1 MFSDTWRFY
10 KFLVLLSVLQPFFT
24 CPGCSVKEDRDLC
37 PCTLVLEFPDE
48 DAERLQYGVTVC
60 LRGDSDVEGGFS
72 LCDTLLAV
80 RSASSASDETS
91 FGASNDDADSLYDSC
106 PNVISGKLSFSYPV
120 PKGNL
125 DLSIAYSENGF
136 AGKLNASG
144 RWIEIEEGR
153 PCPPIWTYCEKVSA
167 RADRVT
173 VPVRLHKNFCRIDIQ
188 VRDVDGAEFPFKL
201 RVRGN
206 VNGYGLDGKPA
217 RGDFLCDAERVET
230 EVAGTE
236 PVLEG
241 AESETVSEVAGSG
254 HGYAVTV
261 PRQTDDSLILEIVAG
276 GGVAKSFA
284 IGNYIA
290 SSGYD
295 WTSADLKDICLE
307 IDYARTVILFTI
319 DKWTHSE
326 QFEVVI

>member
-1 MFSDTWRFY
+1 MFSETWRFY

-37 PCTLVLEFPDE
+37 PCTLVLEFPGE
-48 DAERLQYGVTVC
+48 DAERLHEGVTVC
-60 LRGDSDVEGGFS
+60 MRGYSDGNGFS
-72 LCDTLLAV
+72 LCDTLLAGRAASGGAPDGV
-80 RSASSASDETS
+80 SYSYVVPKEDIDLAVAYSADGLAGELNS
-91 FGASNDDADSLYDSC
+91 
-106 PNVISGKLSFSYPV
+106 SGK
-120 PKGNL
+120 
-125 DLSIAYSENGF
+125 
-136 AGKLNASG
+136 
-144 RWIEIEEGR
+144 WIEIDEGR
-153 PCPPIWTYCEKVSA
+153 PCPSIWTCCEKVSA

-217 RGDFLCDAERVET
+217 RGAFLCDAESAET
-230 EVAGTE
+230 EGTGFGTE
-236 PVLEG
+236 
-241 AESETVSEVAGSG
+241 SEVPGSGTASESTVSG

-261 PRQTDDSLILEIVAG
+261 PRQTDDSLILEIVTG
-276 GGVAKSFA
+276 DGVAKSFA

>member
-1 MFSDTWRFY
+1 MFSETWRFY

-37 PCTLVLEFPDE
+37 PCALVLEFPRE
-48 DAERLQYGVTVC
+48 DAERLQDGVTVC
-60 LRGDSDVEGGFS
+60 MRGYSDDGFS
-72 LCDTLLAV
+72 LCDTLLAGQ
-80 RSASSASDETS
+80 AASDGSPDT
-91 FGASNDDADSLYDSC
+91 
-106 PNVISGKLSFSYPV
+106 ISGKWSYSYVV
-120 PKGNL
+120 PKVDI
-125 DLSIAYSENGF
+125 DLAVAYSADGL
-136 AGKLNASG
+136 AGELNSSG
-144 RWIEIEEGR
+144 RWIEIDEGR
-153 PCPPIWTYCEKVSA
+153 PCPSIWTCCEKVSA
-167 RADRVT
+167 RADWVT

-188 VRDVDGAEFPFKL
+188 VRDVDGEEFPFKL

-217 RGDFLCDAERVET
+217 RGAFLCDAESSET
-230 EVAGTE
+230 EGSGTE
-236 PVLEG
+236 SDG
-241 AESETVSEVAGSG
+241 DDSGTASESTGSG

-261 PRQTDDSLILEIVAG
+261 PRQTDDSLTLEIVTDD
-276 GGVAKSFA
+276 GVAKSFA

-307 IDYARTVILFTI
+307 IDYARTVISFTI
-319 DKWTHSE
+319 DKWTLSE

>member
-1 MFSDTWRFY
+1 MFSETWRFY

-37 PCTLVLEFPDE
+37 PCTLVLEFPRE
-48 DAERLQYGVTVC
+48 DAERLQDGVTVRM
-60 LRGDSDVEGGFS
+60 RGYSDDVFS
-72 LCDTLLAV
+72 LCDTLLAG
-80 RSASSASDETS
+80 RAASSGGPDT
-91 FGASNDDADSLYDSC
+91 
-106 PNVISGKLSFSYPV
+106 VSGKWSYSYVV
-120 PKGNL
+120 PKGDI
-125 DLSIAYSENGF
+125 DLAVAYSADGL
-136 AGKLNASG
+136 AGELNSSG
-144 RWIEIEEGR
+144 RWIEIDEGR
-153 PCPPIWTYCEKVSA
+153 PCPSIWTCCEKVSA

-188 VRDVDGAEFPFKL
+188 VRDVDGEEFPFKL

-206 VNGYGLDGKPA
+206 VNGYGLDGRPA
-217 RGDFLCDAERVET
+217 RGAFLCDAERSET
-230 EVAGTE
+230 E
-236 PVLEG
+236 
-241 AESETVSEVAGSG
+241 SAGSG

-261 PRQTDDSLILEIVAG
+261 PRQTDDSLTLEIVTG
-276 GGVAKSFA
+276 DGVAKSFA

-290 SSGYD
+290 ASGYD

-307 IDYARTVILFTI
+307 IDYARTVISFTI

>member
-1 MFSDTWRFY
+1 MFSETWRFY

-37 PCTLVLEFPDE
+37 PCTLVLEFPRE
-48 DAERLQYGVTVC
+48 DAERLQDGVTVC
-60 LRGDSDVEGGFS
+60 MRGYSDDVFS
-72 LCDTLLAV
+72 LCDTLLAG
-80 RSASSASDETS
+80 RAASSGGPDT
-91 FGASNDDADSLYDSC
+91 
-106 PNVISGKLSFSYPV
+106 ISGKWSYSYVV
-120 PKGNL
+120 PKGDI
-125 DLSIAYSENGF
+125 DLAVAYSADGL
-136 AGKLNASG
+136 AGELNSSG
-144 RWIEIEEGR
+144 IWIEIDEGR
-153 PCPPIWTYCEKVSA
+153 PCPSIWTCCEKVSA

-188 VRDVDGAEFPFKL
+188 VRDVDGEEFPFKL

-217 RGDFLCDAERVET
+217 RGAFLCDAERSET
-230 EVAGTE
+230 E
-236 PVLEG
+236 
-241 AESETVSEVAGSG
+241 SAGSGTASESTGYG

-261 PRQTDDSLILEIVAG
+261 PRQTDDSLTFEIVTDD
-276 GGVAKSFA
+276 GVAKSFA

-295 WTSADLKDICLE
+295 WASADLKDICLE
-307 IDYARTVILFTI
+307 IDYARTVISFTI

>member
-1 MFSDTWRFY
+1 MFSETWRFY

-37 PCTLVLEFPDE
+37 PCTLVLEFPGE
-48 DAERLQYGVTVC
+48 DAEKLQEGVTVC
-60 LRGDSDVEGGFS
+60 MRGYSDGDGLS
-72 LCDTLLAV
+72 LCDTLLAGQL
-80 RSASSASDETS
+80 ASGGASD
-91 FGASNDDADSLYDSC
+91 G
-106 PNVISGKLSFSYPV
+106 VSYSYVV
-120 PKGNL
+120 PKGDI
-125 DLSIAYSENGF
+125 DLAVAYSADGL
-136 AGKLNASG
+136 AGELNSSG
-144 RWIEIEEGR
+144 KWIEIDEGR
-153 PCPPIWTYCEKVSA
+153 PCPSIWTCCEKVSA

-173 VPVRLHKNFCRIDIQ
+173 VPVRLHKNFCRIDIR
-188 VRDVDGAEFPFKL
+188 VRDVDGEEFPFKL

-217 RGDFLCDAERVET
+217 RGAFLCDAERSET
-230 EVAGTE
+230 EGSGTE
-236 PVLEG
+236 SDG
-241 AESETVSEVAGSG
+241 DDSGTASESTGSG

-261 PRQTDDSLILEIVAG
+261 PRQTDDSLILEIVTG
-276 GGVAKSFA
+276 DGVAKSFA

-307 IDYARTVILFTI
+307 IDYARTVISFTI

>member
-1 MFSDTWRFY
+1 MFSETWRFY

-37 PCTLVLEFPDE
+37 PCTLVLEFPGE
-48 DAERLQYGVTVC
+48 DAERLQDGVTVC
-60 LRGDSDVEGGFS
+60 MRGYSDDGFS
-72 LCDTLLAV
+72 LCDTLFAGQPASGGASDGVSYSYVVSKGDIDLAV
-80 RSASSASDETS
+80 AYSADGLAGELNS
-91 FGASNDDADSLYDSC
+91 
-106 PNVISGKLSFSYPV
+106 SGK
-120 PKGNL
+120 
-125 DLSIAYSENGF
+125 
-136 AGKLNASG
+136 
-144 RWIEIEEGR
+144 WIEIDEGR
-153 PCPPIWTYCEKVSA
+153 PCPSIWTCCEKVSA

-188 VRDVDGAEFPFKL
+188 VRDVDGEDFPFKL

-217 RGDFLCDAERVET
+217 RGAFLCDAESAET
-230 EVAGTE
+230 EGT
-236 PVLEG
+236 G
-241 AESETVSEVAGSG
+241 FGTKSEVPGSGTASESAVSG

-261 PRQTDDSLILEIVAG
+261 PRQTDDSLTLEIVTDD
-276 GGVAKSFA
+276 GVAKSFA

>member
-1 MFSDTWRFY
+1 MFSETWRFY

-37 PCTLVLEFPDE
+37 PCTLVLEFPGE
-48 DAERLQYGVTVC
+48 DAERLQNGVTVC
-60 LRGDSDVEGGFS
+60 MRGYSDDGFS
-72 LCDTLLAV
+72 LCDTLLAGQP
-80 RSASSASDETS
+80 ASGGASD
-91 FGASNDDADSLYDSC
+91 G
-106 PNVISGKLSFSYPV
+106 VSYSYVV
-120 PKGNL
+120 PKGDI
-125 DLSIAYSENGF
+125 DLAVAYSADGL
-136 AGKLNASG
+136 AGELNSSG
-144 RWIEIEEGR
+144 KWIEIDEGR
-153 PCPPIWTYCEKVSA
+153 PCPSIWACCEKVSA

-188 VRDVDGAEFPFKL
+188 VRDVDGEEFPFKL

-217 RGDFLCDAERVET
+217 RGAFLCEAESAET
-230 EVAGTE
+230 EGSGT
-236 PVLEG
+236 
-241 AESETVSEVAGSG
+241 ASESTGYGTASENTGSG

-261 PRQTDDSLILEIVAG
+261 PRQTDDSLILEIVTG
-276 GGVAKSFA
+276 DGVAKSFA

-307 IDYARTVILFTI
+307 IDYARTVISFTI

>member
-1 MFSDTWRFY
+1 MFSETWRFY

-37 PCTLVLEFPDE
+37 PCTLVLEFPSE
-48 DAERLQYGVTVC
+48 DAERLQDGVTVC
-60 LRGDSDVEGGFS
+60 MRGHSDDAFS
-72 LCDTLLAV
+72 LCDTLLAGQL
-80 RSASSASDETS
+80 ASGGASD
-91 FGASNDDADSLYDSC
+91 G
-106 PNVISGKLSFSYPV
+106 VSYSYVV
-120 PKGNL
+120 PKGDI
-125 DLSIAYSENGF
+125 DLAVAYSADGF
-136 AGKLNASG
+136 AGELNSSG
-144 RWIEIEEGR
+144 KWIEIDEGR
-153 PCPPIWTYCEKVSA
+153 PCPSIWTCCEKVSA

-188 VRDVDGAEFPFKL
+188 VRDVDGEDFPFKL

-217 RGDFLCDAERVET
+217 RGAFLCDAERSET
-230 EVAGTE
+230 EGSGFGTE
-236 PVLEG
+236 
-241 AESETVSEVAGSG
+241 SEVPGSGTASESTVSG

-261 PRQTDDSLILEIVAG
+261 PRQTDDSLTLEIVTDD
-276 GGVAKSFA
+276 GVAKSFA

-307 IDYARTVILFTI
+307 IDYARTVISFTI

>member
-1 MFSDTWRFY
+1 MFSETWRFY

-37 PCTLVLEFPDE
+37 PCTLVLEFPGE
-48 DAERLQYGVTVC
+48 DAERLQEGVIVC
-60 LRGDSDVEGGFS
+60 MRGYSDGNGFS
-72 LCDTLLAV
+72 LCDTLLAGQP
-80 RSASSASDETS
+80 ASGGASD
-91 FGASNDDADSLYDSC
+91 G
-106 PNVISGKLSFSYPV
+106 VSYSYEV
-120 PKGNL
+120 PKGDI
-125 DLSIAYSENGF
+125 DLAVAYSADGL
-136 AGKLNASG
+136 AGELNSSG
-144 RWIEIEEGR
+144 KWIEIDEGR
-153 PCPPIWTYCEKVSA
+153 PCPSIWTCCEKVSA

-188 VRDVDGAEFPFKL
+188 VRDVDGEDFPFKL

-217 RGDFLCDAERVET
+217 RGAFLCDAESAET
-230 EVAGTE
+230 EGSGTE
-236 PVLEG
+236 
-241 AESETVSEVAGSG
+241 SEVPGSGTASESAVSG

-261 PRQTDDSLILEIVAG
+261 PRQTDDSLILEIVTG
-276 GGVAKSFA
+276 DGVAKSFA

>member
-1 MFSDTWRFY
+1 MFSETWRFY

-48 DAERLQYGVTVC
+48 DAERLQEGVTVC
-60 LRGDSDVEGGFS
+60 MRGYSGGEDGFS
-72 LCDTLLAV
+72 LCDTI
-80 RSASSASDETS
+80 STGQPASGGASD
-91 FGASNDDADSLYDSC
+91 G
-106 PNVISGKLSFSYPV
+106 VSYSYVV
-120 PKGNL
+120 PKGDI
-125 DLSIAYSENGF
+125 DLAVAYSADGL
-136 AGKLNASG
+136 AGELNSSG
-144 RWIEIEEGR
+144 KWIEIDEGR
-153 PCPPIWTYCEKVSA
+153 PCPSIWTCCEKVSA

-188 VRDVDGAEFPFKL
+188 VRDVDGEEFPFKL

-217 RGDFLCDAERVET
+217 RGAFLCDAESAET
-230 EVAGTE
+230 EGSGTE
-236 PVLEG
+236 
-241 AESETVSEVAGSG
+241 SEVPGSG
-254 HGYAVTV
+254 TASESTGSRHGYAVTV
-261 PRQTDDSLILEIVAG
+261 PRQTDDSLILEIVTG
-276 GGVAKSFA
+276 DGVAKSFA

>member
-1 MFSDTWRFY
+1 MFSETWRFY

-37 PCTLVLEFPDE
+37 PCTLVLEFPRE
-48 DAERLQYGVTVC
+48 DAERLQDGVTVC
-60 LRGDSDVEGGFS
+60 MRGYSDDGFS
-72 LCDTLLAV
+72 LCDTLLAGQ
-80 RSASSASDETS
+80 AASDGSPDT
-91 FGASNDDADSLYDSC
+91 
-106 PNVISGKLSFSYPV
+106 ISDKGSYSYVV
-120 PKGNL
+120 PKGDI
-125 DLSIAYSENGF
+125 DLAVAYSADGL
-136 AGKLNASG
+136 AGELNSSG
-144 RWIEIEEGR
+144 RWIEIDEGR
-153 PCPPIWTYCEKVSA
+153 PCPSIWTCCEKVSA

-188 VRDVDGAEFPFKL
+188 VRDVDGEEFPFKL

-217 RGDFLCDAERVET
+217 RGAFLCDAERSET
-230 EVAGTE
+230 E
-236 PVLEG
+236 
-241 AESETVSEVAGSG
+241 SAGSG

-261 PRQTDDSLILEIVAG
+261 PRQTDDSLTLEIVTDD
-276 GGVAKSFA
+276 VAKSFA

-290 SSGYD
+290 ASGYD
-295 WTSADLKDICLE
+295 WASADLKDICLE
-307 IDYARTVILFTI
+307 IDYARTVISFTI

>member
-37 PCTLVLEFPDE
+37 PCTLVLEFPGE
-48 DAERLQYGVTVC
+48 DAERLQEGVTVC
-60 LRGDSDVEGGFS
+60 MRGYSDNGFS
-72 LCDTLLAV
+72 LCDTLLAGQP
-80 RSASSASDETS
+80 ASGEASD
-91 FGASNDDADSLYDSC
+91 G
-106 PNVISGKLSFSYPV
+106 VSYSYVV
-120 PKGNL
+120 PKGDI
-125 DLSIAYSENGF
+125 DLAVAYSADGL
-136 AGKLNASG
+136 AGELNSSG
-144 RWIEIEEGR
+144 KWIEIDEGR
-153 PCPPIWTYCEKVSA
+153 PCPSIWTCCEKVSA

-188 VRDVDGAEFPFKL
+188 VRDVDGEEFPFKL

-206 VNGYGLDGKPA
+206 VNGYGLDGKLA
-217 RGDFLCDAERVET
+217 RGAFLCDAESAEAENT
-230 EVAGTE
+230 GSGTE
-236 PVLEG
+236 SDG
-241 AESETVSEVAGSG
+241 AGFGTASENTGSG

-261 PRQTDDSLILEIVAG
+261 PRQTDDSLILEIVTG
-276 GGVAKSFA
+276 DGVAKSFA

-307 IDYARTVILFTI
+307 IDYARTVISFTI

>member
-1 MFSDTWRFY
+1 MFSETWRFY

-37 PCTLVLEFPDE
+37 PCTLVLEFPRE
-48 DAERLQYGVTVC
+48 DAERLQNGVTVC
-60 LRGDSDVEGGFS
+60 MRGYSDDGFS
-72 LCDTLLAV
+72 LCDTLLAG
-80 RSASSASDETS
+80 RAASDGS
-91 FGASNDDADSLYDSC
+91 PDK
-106 PNVISGKLSFSYPV
+106 VSGKWSYSYVV
-120 PKGNL
+120 PKGDV
-125 DLSIAYSENGF
+125 DLAVAYSADGL
-136 AGKLNASG
+136 AGELNSSG
-144 RWIEIEEGR
+144 RWIEIDEGR
-153 PCPPIWTYCEKVSA
+153 PCPSIWTCCEKVSA

-188 VRDVDGAEFPFKL
+188 VRDVDGEEFPFKL

-217 RGDFLCDAERVET
+217 RGAFLCDAERSET
-230 EVAGTE
+230 ES
-236 PVLEG
+236 
-241 AESETVSEVAGSG
+241 AEY
-254 HGYAVTV
+254 GYAVTV
-261 PRQTDDSLILEIVAG
+261 PRQTDDSLTLEIVTG
-276 GGVAKSFA
+276 DGVAKSFA

-307 IDYARTVILFTI
+307 IDYARTVISFTI

>member
-1 MFSDTWRFY
+1 MFSETWRFY
-10 KFLVLLSVLQPFFT
+10 KFLVLLSVLQPIFT

-37 PCTLVLEFPDE
+37 PCTLVLEFPGE
-48 DAERLQYGVTVC
+48 DAERLHEGVTVC
-60 LRGDSDVEGGFS
+60 MRGYSDGDGFS
-72 LCDTLLAV
+72 LCDTLLAGQP
-80 RSASSASDETS
+80 ASGEASD
-91 FGASNDDADSLYDSC
+91 G
-106 PNVISGKLSFSYPV
+106 VSYSYVV
-120 PKGNL
+120 PKGDI
-125 DLSIAYSENGF
+125 DLAVAYSADGL
-136 AGKLNASG
+136 AGALNSSG
-144 RWIEIEEGR
+144 KWIEIDEGR
-153 PCPPIWTYCEKVSA
+153 PCPSIWTCCEKVSA

-188 VRDVDGAEFPFKL
+188 VRDVDGEEFPFKL

-217 RGDFLCDAERVET
+217 RGAFLCDAESAET
-230 EVAGTE
+230 EGTGTE
-236 PVLEG
+236 
-241 AESETVSEVAGSG
+241 SEVPGSG
-254 HGYAVTV
+254 TASESTGSIHGYAVTV
-261 PRQTDDSLILEIVAG
+261 PRQTDDSLILEIVTG
-276 GGVAKSFA
+276 DGVAKSFA

>member
-1 MFSDTWRFY
+1 MFSETWRFY

-37 PCTLVLEFPDE
+37 PCALVLEFPRE
-48 DAERLQYGVTVC
+48 DAERLRDGVTVC
-60 LRGDSDVEGGFS
+60 MRGYSDDVFS
-72 LCDTLLAV
+72 LCDTLLAG
-80 RSASSASDETS
+80 RAASSGGPDT
-91 FGASNDDADSLYDSC
+91 
-106 PNVISGKLSFSYPV
+106 VSGKWSYSYV
-120 PKGNL
+120 LPKGDI
-125 DLSIAYSENGF
+125 DLAVAYSADGL
-136 AGKLNASG
+136 AGELNSSG
-144 RWIEIEEGR
+144 RWIEIDEGR
-153 PCPPIWTYCEKVSA
+153 PCPSIWTCCEKVSA

-188 VRDVDGAEFPFKL
+188 VRDVDGEEFPFKL

-206 VNGYGLDGKPA
+206 VNGYGLDGRPA
-217 RGDFLCDAERVET
+217 RGAFLCDAERSET
-230 EVAGTE
+230 ESAGF
-236 PVLEG
+236 
-241 AESETVSEVAGSG
+241 G

-261 PRQTDDSLILEIVAG
+261 PRQTDDSLILEIVTG
-276 GGVAKSFA
+276 DGVAKSFA

-307 IDYARTVILFTI
+307 IDYARTVISFTI

>member
-1 MFSDTWRFY
+1 MFSETWRFY

-37 PCTLVLEFPDE
+37 PCTLVLEFPRE
-48 DAERLQYGVTVC
+48 DAERLHDGVTVC
-60 LRGDSDVEGGFS
+60 MRGYSDDVFS
-72 LCDTLLAV
+72 LCDTLLAS
-80 RSASSASDETS
+80 RAASSGGPDI
-91 FGASNDDADSLYDSC
+91 
-106 PNVISGKLSFSYPV
+106 VSGKWSYRYLV
-120 PKGNL
+120 PKGDI
-125 DLSIAYSENGF
+125 DLAVAYSADGL
-136 AGKLNASG
+136 AGELNSSG
-144 RWIEIEEGR
+144 RWIEIDEGR
-153 PCPPIWTYCEKVSA
+153 PCPSIWTCCEKVSA

-188 VRDVDGAEFPFKL
+188 VRDVDGEEFPFKL

-217 RGDFLCDAERVET
+217 RGAFLCDAERSET
-230 EVAGTE
+230 ESAGSGTE
-236 PVLEG
+236 SDG
-241 AESETVSEVAGSG
+241 DDSGTASESTGYG

-261 PRQTDDSLILEIVAG
+261 PRQTDDSLTLEIVTDD
-276 GGVAKSFA
+276 GVAKSFA

-307 IDYARTVILFTI
+307 IDYARTVISFTI

>member
-1 MFSDTWRFY
+1 MFSETWRFY

-37 PCTLVLEFPDE
+37 PCALVLEFPRE
-48 DAERLQYGVTVC
+48 DADRLQDGVTVC
-60 LRGDSDVEGGFS
+60 MRGHSADGFS
-72 LCDTLLAV
+72 LCDTLLAGQ
-80 RSASSASDETS
+80 AASD
-91 FGASNDDADSLYDSC
+91 GSLDT
-106 PNVISGKLSFSYPV
+106 ISDKWSYSYVV
-120 PKGNL
+120 PKGDINL
-125 DLSIAYSENGF
+125 AVAYSADGL
-136 AGKLNASG
+136 AGELNSSG
-144 RWIEIEEGR
+144 RWIEIDEGR
-153 PCPPIWTYCEKVSA
+153 PCPSIWTCCEKVSA

-201 RVRGN
+201 RIRGN

-217 RGDFLCDAERVET
+217 RGAFLCDAERSET
-230 EVAGTE
+230 E
-236 PVLEG
+236 
-241 AESETVSEVAGSG
+241 SAGSGTASESTGYG

-261 PRQTDDSLILEIVAG
+261 PRQTDDSLTLEIVTDD
-276 GGVAKSFA
+276 GVAKSFA

-290 SSGYD
+290 ASGYD

-307 IDYARTVILFTI
+307 IDYARTVISFTI

>member
-1 MFSDTWRFY
+1 MFSETWRFY

-37 PCTLVLEFPDE
+37 PCTLVLEFPGE
-48 DAERLQYGVTVC
+48 DAERLHEGVTVC
-60 LRGDSDVEGGFS
+60 MRGYSDGDGFS
-72 LCDTLLAV
+72 LCDTLLAGQP
-80 RSASSASDETS
+80 ASGEASD
-91 FGASNDDADSLYDSC
+91 G
-106 PNVISGKLSFSYPV
+106 VSYSYVV
-120 PKGNL
+120 PKGDI
-125 DLSIAYSENGF
+125 DLAVAYSADGL
-136 AGKLNASG
+136 AGELNSSG
-144 RWIEIEEGR
+144 KWIEIDEGR
-153 PCPPIWTYCEKVSA
+153 PCPSIWTCCEKVSA
-167 RADRVT
+167 GADRVT

-188 VRDVDGAEFPFKL
+188 VRDVDGEDFPFKL

-217 RGDFLCDAERVET
+217 CGAFLCDAERAET
-230 EVAGTE
+230 EGSGFGTE
-236 PVLEG
+236 
-241 AESETVSEVAGSG
+241 SEVPGSGTASENTGSG

-261 PRQTDDSLILEIVAG
+261 PRQTDDSLILEIVTG
-276 GGVAKSFA
+276 DGVAKSFA

-295 WTSADLKDICLE
+295 WASADLKDICLE

>member
-37 PCTLVLEFPDE
+37 PCTLVLEFPSE
-48 DAERLQYGVTVC
+48 DAERLQEGVTVC
-60 LRGDSDVEGGFS
+60 MRGYYGDGFS
-72 LCDTLLAV
+72 LCDTLLAGQP
-80 RSASSASDETS
+80 ASGGASD
-91 FGASNDDADSLYDSC
+91 G
-106 PNVISGKLSFSYPV
+106 VSYSYVV
-120 PKGNL
+120 PKGDI
-125 DLSIAYSENGF
+125 DLAVAYSADGL
-136 AGKLNASG
+136 AGELNSSG
-144 RWIEIEEGR
+144 KWIEIDEGR
-153 PCPPIWTYCEKVSA
+153 PCPSIWTCCEKVSA

-188 VRDVDGAEFPFKL
+188 VRDVDGEEFPFKL

-217 RGDFLCDAERVET
+217 RGAFLCDAESAET
-230 EVAGTE
+230 EGTGFGTE
-236 PVLEG
+236 SDG
-241 AESETVSEVAGSG
+241 DDSGTASENTGSG

-261 PRQTDDSLILEIVAG
+261 PRQTDDSLTLEIVTG
-276 GGVAKSFA
+276 DGVAKSFA

>member
-1 MFSDTWRFY
+1 MFSETWRFY

-37 PCTLVLEFPDE
+37 PCTLVLEFPSE
-48 DAERLQYGVTVC
+48 DAERLQDVVTVC
-60 LRGDSDVEGGFS
+60 LRGNSDDGFS
-72 LCDTLLAV
+72 LCDTLLAG
-80 RSASSASDETS
+80 RAASSGGPDT
-91 FGASNDDADSLYDSC
+91 
-106 PNVISGKLSFSYPV
+106 VSGKWSYSYVV
-120 PKGNL
+120 PKGDV
-125 DLSIAYSENGF
+125 DLAVAYSADGL
-136 AGKLNASG
+136 AGELNSSG
-144 RWIEIEEGR
+144 IWIEIDEGR
-153 PCPPIWTYCEKVSA
+153 PCPSIWTCCEKVSA

-188 VRDVDGAEFPFKL
+188 VRDVDGEEFPFKL

-217 RGDFLCDAERVET
+217 RGAFLCDAERSET
-230 EVAGTE
+230 ESSGTE
-236 PVLEG
+236 SDG
-241 AESETVSEVAGSG
+241 DDSGTASESTGY
-254 HGYAVTV
+254 GYAVTV
-261 PRQTDDSLILEIVAG
+261 PRQTDDSLTLEIVTDD
-276 GGVAKSFA
+276 GVAKSFA

-290 SSGYD
+290 ASGYD

-307 IDYARTVILFTI
+307 IDYARTVISFTI

>member
-1 MFSDTWRFY
+1 MFSETWRFY

-37 PCTLVLEFPDE
+37 PCALVLEFPRE
-48 DAERLQYGVTVC
+48 DADRLQDGVTVC
-60 LRGDSDVEGGFS
+60 MRGHSADGFS
-72 LCDTLLAV
+72 LCDTLMAGQ
-80 RSASSASDETS
+80 AASD
-91 FGASNDDADSLYDSC
+91 GSLDT
-106 PNVISGKLSFSYPV
+106 ISDKWSYSYVV
-120 PKGNL
+120 PKGDINL
-125 DLSIAYSENGF
+125 AVAYSADGL
-136 AGKLNASG
+136 AGELNSSG
-144 RWIEIEEGR
+144 RWIEIDEGR
-153 PCPPIWTYCEKVSA
+153 PCPSIWTCCEKVSA

-201 RVRGN
+201 RIRGN

-217 RGDFLCDAERVET
+217 RGAFLCDAERSET
-230 EVAGTE
+230 E
-236 PVLEG
+236 
-241 AESETVSEVAGSG
+241 SAGSGTASESTGYG

-261 PRQTDDSLILEIVAG
+261 PRQTDDSLTLEIVTDD
-276 GGVAKSFA
+276 GVAKSFA

-290 SSGYD
+290 ASGYD

-307 IDYARTVILFTI
+307 IDYARTVISFTI

>member
-1 MFSDTWRFY
+1 MFSETWRFY

-37 PCTLVLEFPDE
+37 PCALVLEFPRE
-48 DAERLQYGVTVC
+48 DAERLQDGVTVC
-60 LRGDSDVEGGFS
+60 MRGYSDDVFS
-72 LCDTLLAV
+72 LCDTLLAG
-80 RSASSASDETS
+80 RAASSEGLNT
-91 FGASNDDADSLYDSC
+91 
-106 PNVISGKLSFSYPV
+106 VSGKWSYSYVV
-120 PKGNL
+120 PKGDI
-125 DLSIAYSENGF
+125 DLAVAYSADGL
-136 AGKLNASG
+136 AGELNSSG
-144 RWIEIEEGR
+144 RWIEIDEGR
-153 PCPPIWTYCEKVSA
+153 PCPSIWTCCEKVSA

-217 RGDFLCDAERVET
+217 RGAFLCDAERSET
-230 EVAGTE
+230 ESAGY
-236 PVLEG
+236 
-241 AESETVSEVAGSG
+241 
-254 HGYAVTV
+254 GYAVTV
-261 PRQTDDSLILEIVAG
+261 PRQTDDSLTLEIVTG
-276 GGVAKSFA
+276 DGVAKSFA

-290 SSGYD
+290 ASGYD

-307 IDYARTVILFTI
+307 IDYARTVISFTI

>member
-1 MFSDTWRFY
+1 MFSETWRFY

-37 PCTLVLEFPDE
+37 PCTLVLEFPRE
-48 DAERLQYGVTVC
+48 DAERLQDGVTVC
-60 LRGDSDVEGGFS
+60 MRGYSDDGFS
-72 LCDTLLAV
+72 LWDTLPDGRA
-80 RSASSASDETS
+80 ASSGGPDT
-91 FGASNDDADSLYDSC
+91 
-106 PNVISGKLSFSYPV
+106 VSGKWSYSYVV
-120 PKGNL
+120 PKGDI
-125 DLSIAYSENGF
+125 DLAVAYSADGL
-136 AGKLNASG
+136 AGELNSSG
-144 RWIEIEEGR
+144 RWIEIDEGR
-153 PCPPIWTYCEKVSA
+153 PCPSIWTCCEKVSA

-173 VPVRLHKNFCRIDIQ
+173 VPVWLHKNFCRIDIQ
-188 VRDVDGAEFPFKL
+188 VRDVDGEEFPFKL

-217 RGDFLCDAERVET
+217 RGAFLCDAERSET
-230 EVAGTE
+230 ESAGSGTE
-236 PVLEG
+236 SDG
-241 AESETVSEVAGSG
+241 DDSGTASESTGYG

-261 PRQTDDSLILEIVAG
+261 PRQTDDSLTLEIVTG
-276 GGVAKSFA
+276 DGVAKSFA

-290 SSGYD
+290 ASGYD

-307 IDYARTVILFTI
+307 IDYARTVISFTI

>member
-1 MFSDTWRFY
+1 MFSETWRFY

-37 PCTLVLEFPDE
+37 PCTLVLEFPGE
-48 DAERLQYGVTVC
+48 DAERLHEGVTVC
-60 LRGDSDVEGGFS
+60 MRGYSDDGFS
-72 LCDTLLAV
+72 LCDTLLAGQP
-80 RSASSASDETS
+80 ASGEASD
-91 FGASNDDADSLYDSC
+91 G
-106 PNVISGKLSFSYPV
+106 VSYSYVV
-120 PKGNL
+120 PKGDI
-125 DLSIAYSENGF
+125 DLAVAYSADGL
-136 AGKLNASG
+136 AGELNSSG
-144 RWIEIEEGR
+144 KWIEIDEGR
-153 PCPPIWTYCEKVSA
+153 PCPSIWTCCEKVSA

-188 VRDVDGAEFPFKL
+188 VRDVDGEEFPFKL

-217 RGDFLCDAERVET
+217 RGAFLCDAESAET
-230 EVAGTE
+230 ESAGSGTE
-236 PVLEG
+236 SDG
-241 AESETVSEVAGSG
+241 DDSGTASESTGYG

-261 PRQTDDSLILEIVAG
+261 PRQTDDSLTLEIVTG
-276 GGVAKSFA
+276 DGVAKSFS

-290 SSGYD
+290 ASGYD

-307 IDYARTVILFTI
+307 IDYARTVISFTI

>member
-37 PCTLVLEFPDE
+37 PCTLVLAFPGE
-48 DAERLQYGVTVC
+48 DAERLQDGVTVC
-60 LRGDSDVEGGFS
+60 MRGYSDGDGLS
-72 LCDTLLAV
+72 LCDTLLAGQP
-80 RSASSASDETS
+80 ASGGASD
-91 FGASNDDADSLYDSC
+91 G
-106 PNVISGKLSFSYPV
+106 VSYSYVV
-120 PKGNL
+120 PKGDI
-125 DLSIAYSENGF
+125 DLAVAYSADGL
-136 AGKLNASG
+136 AGELNSSG
-144 RWIEIEEGR
+144 KWIEIDEGR
-153 PCPPIWTYCEKVSA
+153 PCPSIWTCCEKVSA

-188 VRDVDGAEFPFKL
+188 VRDVDGEEFPFKL

-217 RGDFLCDAERVET
+217 RGAFLCDAERAET
-230 EVAGTE
+230 EGSGTE
-236 PVLEG
+236 SDG
-241 AESETVSEVAGSG
+241 DGSGTASESTGYG

-261 PRQTDDSLILEIVAG
+261 PRQTDDSLTLEIVTDDS
-276 GGVAKSFA
+276 VAKSFA

-290 SSGYD
+290 ASGYE

-307 IDYARTVILFTI
+307 IDYARTVISFTI
-319 DKWTHSE
+319 DKWTYSE

>member
-1 MFSDTWRFY
+1 MFSETWRFY

-37 PCTLVLEFPDE
+37 PCTLVLEFPSE
-48 DAERLQYGVTVC
+48 DAERLQNGVTVC
-60 LRGDSDVEGGFS
+60 MRGYSDDGFS
-72 LCDTLLAV
+72 LCDTLLAGQA
-80 RSASSASDETS
+80 ASSGGPDTISD
-91 FGASNDDADSLYDSC
+91 
-106 PNVISGKLSFSYPV
+106 KWSYSYVV
-120 PKGNL
+120 PKGDI
-125 DLSIAYSENGF
+125 DLAVAYSADGL
-136 AGKLNASG
+136 AGELNSSG
-144 RWIEIEEGR
+144 RWIEIDEGR
-153 PCPPIWTYCEKVSA
+153 PCPSIWTCCEKVSA

-173 VPVRLHKNFCRIDIQ
+173 VPVRLHKNFCRIEIQ
-188 VRDVDGAEFPFKL
+188 VRDVDGEEFPFKL

-217 RGDFLCDAERVET
+217 RGAFLCDAERSET
-230 EVAGTE
+230 E
-236 PVLEG
+236 
-241 AESETVSEVAGSG
+241 SAGSG

-261 PRQTDDSLILEIVAG
+261 PRQTDDSLTLEIVTG
-276 GGVAKSFA
+276 DGVAKPFA

-290 SSGYD
+290 ASGYD

-307 IDYARTVILFTI
+307 IDYARTVISFTI

>member
-1 MFSDTWRFY
+1 MFSETWRFY

-37 PCTLVLEFPDE
+37 PCALVLEFPRE
-48 DAERLQYGVTVC
+48 DAERLQDGVTVC
-60 LRGDSDVEGGFS
+60 MRGYSDDAFS
-72 LCDTLLAV
+72 LCDTLPDGRA
-80 RSASSASDETS
+80 ASSGGPDTISD
-91 FGASNDDADSLYDSC
+91 
-106 PNVISGKLSFSYPV
+106 KWSYSYVV
-120 PKGNL
+120 PKGDI
-125 DLSIAYSENGF
+125 DLAVAYSADGL
-136 AGKLNASG
+136 AGELNSSG
-144 RWIEIEEGR
+144 RWIEIDEGR
-153 PCPPIWTYCEKVSA
+153 PCPSIWTCCEKVYV

-217 RGDFLCDAERVET
+217 RGAFLCDAERSET
-230 EVAGTE
+230 EGAGTE
-236 PVLEG
+236 SDG
-241 AESETVSEVAGSG
+241 DDSGTASESTGCG
-254 HGYAVTV
+254 YGYAVTV
-261 PRQTDDSLILEIVAG
+261 PRQTDDSLTLEIVTDD
-276 GGVAKSFA
+276 GVAKSFA

-307 IDYARTVILFTI
+307 IDYARTVISFTI

>member
-1 MFSDTWRFY
+1 MFSETWRFY

-37 PCTLVLEFPDE
+37 PCILVLEFPRG
-48 DAERLQYGVTVC
+48 DAERLQDGVTVC
-60 LRGDSDVEGGFS
+60 MRGYSDDGFS
-72 LCDTLLAV
+72 LRDTLLAGQA
-80 RSASSASDETS
+80 ASS
-91 FGASNDDADSLYDSC
+91 GGPDA
-106 PNVISGKLSFSYPV
+106 VSGKWSYSYVV
-120 PKGNL
+120 PKGDV
-125 DLSIAYSENGF
+125 DLAVAYCADGL
-136 AGKLNASG
+136 AGELNSSG
-144 RWIEIEEGR
+144 RWIEIDEGR
-153 PCPPIWTYCEKVSA
+153 PCPSIWTCCEKVSA

-188 VRDVDGAEFPFKL
+188 VRDVDGEEFPFKL

-217 RGDFLCDAERVET
+217 RGAFLCDAERSET
-230 EVAGTE
+230 EGSGTE
-236 PVLEG
+236 SDG
-241 AESETVSEVAGSG
+241 DDSGTASESTGYG

-261 PRQTDDSLILEIVAG
+261 PRQTDDSLTLEIVTDD
-276 GGVAKSFA
+276 GVAKSFA

-290 SSGYD
+290 ASGYD

-307 IDYARTVILFTI
+307 IDYARTVISFTI

>member
-1 MFSDTWRFY
+1 MFSETWRFY

-37 PCTLVLEFPDE
+37 PCTLVLEFPGE
-48 DAERLQYGVTVC
+48 DAERLQDGVTVC
-60 LRGDSDVEGGFS
+60 MRGYSDGDGLS
-72 LCDTLLAV
+72 LCDTLLAGQP
-80 RSASSASDETS
+80 ASGGASD
-91 FGASNDDADSLYDSC
+91 G
-106 PNVISGKLSFSYPV
+106 VSYSYVV
-120 PKGNL
+120 PKGDI
-125 DLSIAYSENGF
+125 DLAVAYSADGL
-136 AGKLNASG
+136 AGELNSSG
-144 RWIEIEEGR
+144 KWIEIDEGR
-153 PCPPIWTYCEKVSA
+153 PCPSIWTCCEKVSA

-188 VRDVDGAEFPFKL
+188 VRDVDGEEFPFKL

-217 RGDFLCDAERVET
+217 RGAFLCDAERAET
-230 EVAGTE
+230 EGSGTE
-236 PVLEG
+236 SDG
-241 AESETVSEVAGSG
+241 DDSGTASENTGFG
-254 HGYAVTV
+254 RGYAVTV
-261 PRQTDDSLILEIVAG
+261 PRQTDDSLILEIVTG
-276 GGVAKSFA
+276 NGVAKSFA

>member
-1 MFSDTWRFY
+1 MFSETWRFY

-37 PCTLVLEFPDE
+37 PCTLVLEFPRE
-48 DAERLQYGVTVC
+48 DAERLQDGITVC
-60 LRGDSDVEGGFS
+60 MRGYSDDGFS
-72 LCDTLLAV
+72 LCDTLLAG
-80 RSASSASDETS
+80 RAASSEGLNT
-91 FGASNDDADSLYDSC
+91 
-106 PNVISGKLSFSYPV
+106 VSGKWLYSYVV
-120 PKGNL
+120 PKGDI
-125 DLSIAYSENGF
+125 DLAVAYSADGL
-136 AGKLNASG
+136 AGELNSSG
-144 RWIEIEEGR
+144 IWIEIEEGR
-153 PCPPIWTYCEKVSA
+153 PCPSIWTCCEKVSA

-188 VRDVDGAEFPFKL
+188 VRDVDGEEFPFKL

-206 VNGYGLDGKPA
+206 VNGYGLDGRPA
-217 RGDFLCDAERVET
+217 RGAFLCDAERSET
-230 EVAGTE
+230 EGSGTE
-236 PVLEG
+236 SDGDDSVT
-241 AESETVSEVAGSG
+241 ASESTGYG

-261 PRQTDDSLILEIVAG
+261 PRQTDDSMTLEIVTG
-276 GGVAKSFA
+276 DGVAKSFA

-307 IDYARTVILFTI
+307 IDYARTVISFTI

>member
-1 MFSDTWRFY
+1 MFSETWRFY

-37 PCTLVLEFPDE
+37 PCTLVLEFPRE
-48 DAERLQYGVTVC
+48 DAERLQDGVTVC
-60 LRGDSDVEGGFS
+60 MRGYSDDGFF
-72 LCDTLLAV
+72 LCDTLLAGRV
-80 RSASSASDETS
+80 ASSGVPDTVSD
-91 FGASNDDADSLYDSC
+91 
-106 PNVISGKLSFSYPV
+106 KWSYSYVV
-120 PKGNL
+120 PKGDI
-125 DLSIAYSENGF
+125 DLAVAYSADGL
-136 AGKLNASG
+136 AGELNSSG
-144 RWIEIEEGR
+144 RWIEIDEGR
-153 PCPPIWTYCEKVSA
+153 PCPSIWTCCEKVSA

-188 VRDVDGAEFPFKL
+188 VRDVDGEEFPFKL

-217 RGDFLCDAERVET
+217 RGAFLCDAERLET
-230 EVAGTE
+230 ESAGSGTE
-236 PVLEG
+236 SDG
-241 AESETVSEVAGSG
+241 DDSGTASESTGYG

-261 PRQTDDSLILEIVAG
+261 PRQTDDSLTLEIVTDD
-276 GGVAKSFA
+276 GVAKSFA

-307 IDYARTVILFTI
+307 IDYARTVISFTI

>member
-1 MFSDTWRFY
+1 MFSETWRFY

-37 PCTLVLEFPDE
+37 PCALVLEFPRE
-48 DAERLQYGVTVC
+48 DADRLQDGVTVC
-60 LRGDSDVEGGFS
+60 MRGHSDDAFS
-72 LCDTLLAV
+72 LCDTLLAG
-80 RSASSASDETS
+80 RAASSGGPDT
-91 FGASNDDADSLYDSC
+91 
-106 PNVISGKLSFSYPV
+106 VSGKWSYSYVV
-120 PKGNL
+120 PKGDINL
-125 DLSIAYSENGF
+125 AVAYSADGL
-136 AGKLNASG
+136 AGELNSSG
-144 RWIEIEEGR
+144 RWIEIDEGQ
-153 PCPPIWTYCEKVSA
+153 PCPSIWTCCEKVSA

-217 RGDFLCDAERVET
+217 RGAFLCDAERSET
-230 EVAGTE
+230 ESSGSGTE
-236 PVLEG
+236 SDG
-241 AESETVSEVAGSG
+241 DDSGTASESTGYG

-261 PRQTDDSLILEIVAG
+261 PRQTDDSLILEIVTG
-276 GGVAKSFA
+276 DGVAKSFA

-290 SSGYD
+290 ASGYD

-307 IDYARTVILFTI
+307 IDYARTVVSFTI

>member
-1 MFSDTWRFY
+1 MFSETWRFY

-37 PCTLVLEFPDE
+37 PCTLVLEFPNE
-48 DAERLQYGVTVC
+48 DAERLQDGVTVC
-60 LRGDSDVEGGFS
+60 MRGYSDDGFS
-72 LCDTLLAV
+72 LCDTLLAGQ
-80 RSASSASDETS
+80 AASDGSPDT
-91 FGASNDDADSLYDSC
+91 
-106 PNVISGKLSFSYPV
+106 ISDKGSYSYVV
-120 PKGNL
+120 PKGDV
-125 DLSIAYSENGF
+125 DLAVAYSADGL
-136 AGKLNASG
+136 AGELNSSG
-144 RWIEIEEGR
+144 KWIEIDEGR
-153 PCPPIWTYCEKVSA
+153 PCPSIWTCCEKVSA

-188 VRDVDGAEFPFKL
+188 VRDVDGEEFPFKL

-217 RGDFLCDAERVET
+217 RGAFLCDAESAET
-230 EVAGTE
+230 EGSGFGTE
-236 PVLEG
+236 SEVPG
-241 AESETVSEVAGSG
+241 FGTASESTVSRY
-254 HGYAVTV
+254 GYAVTV
-261 PRQTDDSLILEIVAG
+261 PRQTDDSLILEIVTG
-276 GGVAKSFA
+276 DGVAKSFA